1 MVSLKEQTTDWDIVY
16 ESDKLCVINEPLNK
30 VIVATSGSAN
40 GKGRSHKTQCYIYCE
55 KLDYKLHRHLE
66 QQHSNEIE
74 VAKIL
79 NMPKRSKERKQAWAA
94 ITAKGNNLH
103 ITKVKEKGVGILI
116 PKYRQSKEQDRKK
129 YLSCEFCRMLIILTD
144 LCKHHRICVSKP
156 DRVKSDAPVK
166 NSKLLEACASTEKA
180 GINEQFYKKVVVNIK
195 ED

>member
-1 MVSLKEQTTDWDIVY
+1 MVSLKEQTTDGDIVY

-40 GKGRSHKTQCYIYCE
+40 GKGRSQKDQCYIYCE
-55 KLDYKLHRHLE
+55 KLDYKLHTHLE

-79 NMPKRSKERKQAWAA
+79 NMPKRSKERRQAWAA

-129 YLSCEFCRMLIILTD
+129 YLSCEFCRMLIISTD
-144 LCKHHRICVSKP
+144 LYKHHRSCVSKP

-166 NSKLLEACASTEKA
+166 NSKLLEACASTEKQ
-180 GINEQFYKKVVVNIK
+180 E
-195 ED
+195 